1 MLTLNIFTPFS
12 NVFIVNFEQV
22 NVSWELS
29 SKQFKS
35 IHFQNETKDCIPDIS
50 LGPFLNTLFH
60 ILLPF
65 ILDTVTEVVLEH
77 VMGNVN
83 CCIS

>member
-1 MLTLNIFTPFS
+1 MLTLNIFTHFS
-12 NVFIVNFEQV
+12 SVFIVDFEQV

-35 IHFQNETKDCIPDIS
+35 IHFQNETKGCIPYI
-50 LGPFLNTLFH
+50 LFGPFLNTLFH

-65 ILDTVTEVVLEH
+65 ILDTVIEVVLEH
-77 VMGNVN
+77 V
-83 CCIS
+83 ISKKYILL